1 MNKSKQQFYKTTR
14 EYLLQTSK
22 ENNQTKPSYSS
33 THAKIHYIKEGPFI
47 NSSKVA
53 FK

>member
-1 MNKSKQQFYKTTR
+1 MNKSKEQFYKTTR
-14 EYLLQTSK
+14 EYFLETNK
-22 ENNQTKPSYSS
+22 ENTQTKSDYSD

-47 NSSKVA
+47 DSNKVA